1 MSTVHEL
8 ETRYPCRDTF
18 NIQIIGT
25 KQKRI
30 RTNDLDT
37 RRTHAQRSTK
47 NKECNKQR
55 QTGPIYG
62 CEDLIGRK
70 ICVAF
75 MCAAACLLIEQD
87 PMFAIRLEFTYES
100 ILRLERNAE
109 RKYLYICTYL
119 WHYTEKCLSPC
130 AKTSHWSR
138 TNGVRATHTYAAA
151 TINPEHTFRLL
162 CERMWFSDMCE
173 ISFVLRQ
180 IHLSLEH
187 FSKLSY
193 DLLPLNTYP
202 HTHSIHTIFGFS
214 VFVCEISWTSLLSSS
229 VVWKEKRSFRI
240 IIIYVYNEQTSI
252 YI

>member
-100 ILRLERNAE
+100 ILRFGTKCRTQIFI
-109 RKYLYICTYL
+109 YLHISLALYREVPFAMCQNIVL
-119 WHYTEKCLSPC
+119 K
-130 AKTSHWSR
+130 SH
-138 TNGVRATHTYAAA
+138 
-151 TINPEHTFRLL
+151 
-162 CERMWFSDMCE
+162 
-173 ISFVLRQ
+173 
-180 IHLSLEH
+180 
-187 FSKLSY
+187 
-193 DLLPLNTYP
+193 
-202 HTHSIHTIFGFS
+202 
-214 VFVCEISWTSLLSSS
+214 
-229 VVWKEKRSFRI
+229 
-240 IIIYVYNEQTSI
+240 
-252 YI
+252 